1 MKDKKRVLLVSCGG
15 LGNGGVQAIMMGIVR
30 TLSDRFTFDIIVF
43 TSESRFHEKEFLS
56 YEGEIIRIPHY
67 EGENRY
73 VHALDAYTRDIHIYR
88 QVKRVLKNREPYI
101 AIHCNKEFESAPI
114 LKAAFDCGINVRIC
128 HSHIINQKG
137 RHISNI
143 INKIR
148 QYYINKFA
156 TVKIGCSDEACR
168 SLYVGSDYRVVNNF
182 YDDSK
187 YNPDLYEKN
196 DKSSA
201 LSLVQVGSLGSN
213 KNQIFSVQVLSELLK
228 LGVEATLTIVGFEL
242 EETYQDKI
250 IKEIDRLGLSS
261 SVCLLPGT
269 SNIPQIL
276 HDSDIFL
283 MPSIREGFGIAL
295 IEAQAMGLRCYAS
308 SSIPTTTDCGGTI
321 YVDLTDGPKFWAHKI
336 ANDEFIIDRRK
347 GYYNTE
353 RFKLVNILDEY
364 YRIYTNGK

>member
-1 MKDKKRVLLVSCGG
+1 MKDKKRVLLVSCWG

-30 TLSDRFTFDIIVF
+30 SLSDKFTFDVIVF

-56 YEGEIIRIPHY
+56 YGGEIIRIPHY

-73 VHALDAYTRDIHIYR
+73 VHALDAYTRDIYIYK
-88 QVKRVLKNREPYI
+88 QVKRVLKSKGPYI

-114 LKAAFDCGINVRIC
+114 LKAAFDCGIKIRIC

-143 INKIR
+143 INVVR
-148 QYYINKFA
+148 RHYINKYA

-168 SLYVGSDYRVVNNF
+168 SLFVGSDYRVVNNF

-196 DKSSA
+196 DKGSA

-213 KNQIFSVQVLSELLK
+213 KNQIFSIQVLSELLK
-228 LGVEATLTIVGFEL
+228 LGIEATLTIVGFEL
-242 EETYQDKI
+242 EKTYRDKI

-261 SVCLLPGT
+261 NVCLLPGT

-276 HDSDIFL
+276 HDSDVFL
-283 MPSIREGFGIAL
+283 MPSIREGFGIVL

-308 SSIPTTTDCGGTI
+308 SSIPTTTDCGGTV
-321 YVDLTDGPKFWAHKI
+321 YVDLNDGPASWAHRI
-336 ANDEFIIDRRK
+336 ADDELITDRQKRRC
-347 GYYNTE
+347 NTD
-353 RFKLVNILDEY
+353 RFKLANIQDEY
-364 YRIYTNGK
+364 YRIYTNGQ